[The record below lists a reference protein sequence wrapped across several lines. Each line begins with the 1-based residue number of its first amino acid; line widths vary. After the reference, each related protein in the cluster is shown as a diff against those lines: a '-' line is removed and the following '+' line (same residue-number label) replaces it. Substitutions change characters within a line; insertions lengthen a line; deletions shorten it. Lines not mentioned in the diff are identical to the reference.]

1 MRGETQIPSE
11 FTFSSFSFFFRASKY
26 RIVSLLSKRE
36 RERKTRSMDRRRESC
51 FVNEDR
57 PSNTQIPLESFLILF
72 FYSRDLSLDG
82 ARLSGVRAQGDPRSG
97 RVVLIPG
104 CQAARFRSH
113 NHQIRSDAWPAYVGR
128 HDAAGVAQ
136 PPLYTQGGFVPRLE
150 TNFVALSNAFQRG
163 EGEKGKERSTRHG
176 APCRERNRL
185 SDLTRVVLYATCTAR
200 HPLLFIEFQNRFN
213 YCYEFVYLDRRSPST
228 VSNRVEYR
236 NEQVS
241 RRLKFFSTKM
251 SVLKKGVRMRSLPVT
266 VVTWSEIRKWA
277 GPFCDDSAPF
287 PTASLPLRTVGKKA
301 PPRGSSSSRTPPRIR
316 SNRPDCCSTLQPLP
330 P

>member
-1 MRGETQIPSE
+1 MSLCVEKRKYRQSSRFHPSP
-11 FTFSSFSFFFRASKY
+11 SSFEHQSTESFLFFRKE
-26 RIVSLLSKRE
+26 KE
-36 RERKTRSMDRRRESC
+36 RERLDRGRESC

-72 FYSRDLSLDG
+72 SRDLSLDG

-185 SDLTRVVLYATCTAR
+185 SDLTRVLEYYTPLAPSFVHRVSESFQLLLR
-200 HPLLFIEFQNRFN
+200 IRLPLL
-213 YCYEFVYLDRRSPST
+213 RSKIPST

-251 SVLKKGVRMRSLPVT
+251 SVLKEGARGVRMRSLPVT
-266 VVTWSEIRKWA
+266 VVTWSEIRK
-277 GPFCDDSAPF
+277 
-287 PTASLPLRTVGKKA
+287 
-301 PPRGSSSSRTPPRIR
+301 
-316 SNRPDCCSTLQPLP
+316 
-330 P
+330 

>member
-11 FTFSSFSFFFRASKY
+11 FTFSSSFFFRASKY

-36 RERKTRSMDRRRESC
+36 RERKTRSMDRGRESC

-185 SDLTRVVLYATCTAR
+185 SDLTRVLEYYT
-200 HPLLFIEFQNRFN
+200 PLAPSFVHRVSESFQLLLRIR
-213 YCYEFVYLDRRSPST
+213 LSRSKIPLHCFESSR
-228 VSNRVEYR
+228 VSKWT
-236 NEQVS
+236 S
-241 RRLKFFSTKM
+241 FST
-251 SVLKKGVRMRSLPVT
+251 LKILFYEDECFKGRCSRSKDEKFT
-266 VVTWSEIRKWA
+266 
-277 GPFCDDSAPF
+277 CDGGNM
-287 PTASLPLRTVGKKA
+287 VGDPKVSGTFLWWFGA
-301 PPRGSSSSRTPPRIR
+301 I
-316 SNRPDCCSTLQPLP
+316 SNGKPATTNSW
-330 P
+330 

>member
-11 FTFSSFSFFFRASKY
+11 YFTFSSSFFFRASKY

-36 RERKTRSMDRRRESC
+36 RERKTRSMDRGRESC

-185 SDLTRVVLYATCTAR
+185 SDLTRLLEYYTPLAPSFVHRVSESFQLLLR
-200 HPLLFIEFQNRFN
+200 IRLPLL
-213 YCYEFVYLDRRSPST
+213 RSKIPST

-251 SVLKKGVRMRSLPVT
+251 SVLKEGARGVRMRSLPVT
-266 VVTWSEIRKWA
+266 VVTWSEIRK
-277 GPFCDDSAPF
+277 
-287 PTASLPLRTVGKKA
+287 
-301 PPRGSSSSRTPPRIR
+301 
-316 SNRPDCCSTLQPLP
+316 
-330 P
+330 

>member
-1 MRGETQIPSE
+1 MSLCVEKRKYRQSISRFHPP
-11 FTFSSFSFFFRASKY
+11 SSFEHQSTESFLFFRKE
-26 RIVSLLSKRE
+26 KE
-36 RERKTRSMDRRRESC
+36 RERLDRGRESC

-72 FYSRDLSLDG
+72 SRDLSLDG

-185 SDLTRVVLYATCTAR
+185 SDLTRVLEYYTPLAPSFVHRVSESFQLLLR
-200 HPLLFIEFQNRFN
+200 IRLPLL
-213 YCYEFVYLDRRSPST
+213 RSKIPST

-251 SVLKKGVRMRSLPVT
+251 SVLKEGVRMRSLPVT
-266 VVTWSEIRKWA
+266 VVTWSEIRK
-277 GPFCDDSAPF
+277 
-287 PTASLPLRTVGKKA
+287 
-301 PPRGSSSSRTPPRIR
+301 
-316 SNRPDCCSTLQPLP
+316 
-330 P
+330 